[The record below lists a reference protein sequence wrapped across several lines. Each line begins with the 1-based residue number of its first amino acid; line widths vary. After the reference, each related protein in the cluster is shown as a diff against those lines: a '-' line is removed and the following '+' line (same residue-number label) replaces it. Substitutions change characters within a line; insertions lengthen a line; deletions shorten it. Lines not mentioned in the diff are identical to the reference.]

1 MVEDI
6 ESFHPQVQVKRLR
19 DLGKS
24 NILDERQIN
33 IDKVWADELVAPYI
47 ALNIQAR
54 HLAEFVRR
62 EGIAPV
68 LDFPQRF
75 SPQELVVLGP

>member
-24 NILDERQIN
+24 NSLDERQIN